1 MKRERFLRYLYISLT
16 GALAIVLSISFFF
29 ILFRFKEVLGGI
41 KNVTNILMPFIY
53 GAIIAYLLT
62 PVCNSIEKALQPF
75 LARYLKSEKQARKAA
90 GGLAILGSLGAAVLF
105 VYFLL
110 AMVLPEI
117 FQSVRSVVVLL
128 PDNVEKWT
136 QWIEGFVSDNQ
147 VVLNYVEQFSDE
159 IQQYL
164 QDFMKNVLL
173 PNMQMIVSG
182 VSSGVISI
190 LVILKNLIIGIIAA
204 VYMMASRKKFAAQA
218 KKAIYGTFRVPFAN
232 AIIEEIHFADKV
244 FGGFIIGKMLDSLII
259 GCLCFVIISFMKM
272 PYAMLVSVIVGVTN
286 VVPFF
291 GPYFGA
297 IPSALLILMVSPRQC
312 IYFLIFILILQ
323 QFDGNIL
330 GPKILGDSTGL
341 SGFWVLFS
349 ILLFG
354 GLMGFVGMVI
364 GVPAFAVIYDLA
376 KRGVEHSLRKRNLS
390 LSTKDYVE
398 LRRVQDSEPAQYV
411 YEADLKAAEEA
422 REAEALKARGGKAE
436 KSGEEPEKKPGSFLD
451 RWKKKR

>member
-1 MKRERFLRYLYISLT
+1 MKKERFLRYLYISLT

-29 ILFRFKEVLGGI
+29 LLFRFKEVLGGF
-41 KNVTNILMPFIY
+41 KTLTNVLKPFIY

-62 PVCNSIEKALQPF
+62 PICNSIDKVVSPF
-75 LARYLKSEKQARKAA
+75 LIKHMKSEKKARKLSGA
-90 GGLAILGSLGAAVLF
+90 LSIFLSLGAAVLF

-128 PDNVEKWT
+128 PDNIEKWT
-136 QWIEGFVSDNQ
+136 EWIEGFVSDNQ
-147 VVLNYVEQFSDE
+147 VLLNYVEQFSDE
-159 IQQYL
+159 IQKYL

-182 VSSGVISI
+182 VSNGVISI
-190 LVILKNLIIGIIAA
+190 LVILKNLLIGIIAA

-218 KKAIYGTFRVPFAN
+218 KKTIYGVFKPPFAN
-232 AIIEEIHFADKV
+232 GVIEEIHFTDKV
-244 FGGFIIGKMLDSLII
+244 FGGFIIGKLLDSLII
-259 GCLCFVIISFMKM
+259 GCICFVVLNILKM
-272 PYAMLVSVIVGVTN
+272 PYTMLVSVIVGVTN
-286 VVPFF
+286 VIPFF
-291 GPYFGA
+291 GPFFGA
-297 IPSALLILMVSPRQC
+297 VPSALLILMVSPRQC
-312 IYFLIFILILQ
+312 IYFLIFVLILQ

-354 GLMGFVGMVI
+354 GLLGFPGMVI

-376 KRGVEHSLRKRNLS
+376 KRGVESALKKRGLS
-390 LSTKDYVE
+390 VRTRDYVE
-398 LRRVQDSEPAQYV
+398 LRKVEGKEPPQYV
-411 YEADLKAAEEA
+411 YEADLKAQ
-422 REAEALKARGGKAE
+422 AE
-436 KSGEEPEKKPGSFLD
+436 KKDEEEKEKTV
-451 RWKKKR
+451 